1 MIEVQDRAA
10 ALPPTLT
17 ALLVYLRPA
26 RRRDLLSLLADFG
39 IFVVERQ
46 GMAGAM
52 ELAASTGADLAL
64 VVGNDDQA
72 TLAAIASL
80 SQGSRRVSVVSLPKG
95 ADGQRFLD
103 AGATVCLTDDDLGPA
118 SLTLFASIA
127 NRARSARTG
136 VRGSGATIF
145 GGLTF
150 DAAVP
155 ALHAGSQA
163 RALSRSE
170 QAVLARLLVT
180 PGRPVGLREL
190 ERCATPPG
198 TRVHPGFLKA
208 VVLRLRRKVEELGG
222 DPELLG
228 TVRGFGY
235 SLAGATNADAAAS
248 GNRSLAE

>member
-1 MIEVQDRAA
+1 MIEIHDRAP

-17 ALLVYLRPA
+17 ALLIYLRPA
-26 RRRDLLSLLADFG
+26 RRRELLSMLADLG
-39 IFVVERQ
+39 IFVVEHQ
-46 GMAGAM
+46 GARGAV
-52 ELAASTGADLAL
+52 ELGTSSGADLAL
-64 VVGNDDQA
+64 VVGDDDDA
-72 TLAAIASL
+72 TLSTVRGLAE
-80 SQGSRRVSVVSLPKG
+80 GSRRVGVVSLPPG

-103 AGATVCLTDDDLGPA
+103 AGAAVCLTDDELGPGA
-118 SLTLFASIA
+118 LTLFASIA
-127 NRARSARTG
+127 NRARAARTG
-136 VRGSGATIF
+136 AGGPGETIF

-150 DAAVP
+150 DASLP
-155 ALHAGSQA
+155 ALRVGSQA

-180 PGRPVGLREL
+180 PGRPVALKEL

-235 SLAGATNADAAAS
+235 TLFAGTGADI
-248 GNRSLAE
+248 GRRTIAE